1 MQDKNELCDKITS
14 LFPEIG
20 QCGIDLEVDYNSEK
34 KCWIIDLKKEGHEL
48 QHHLESADADACIG
62 GKQCVSL
69 GMEIAQ
75 LKENVM
81 GRQF

>member
-1 MQDKNELCDKITS
+1 
-14 LFPEIG
+14 
-20 QCGIDLEVDYNSEK
+20 
-34 KCWIIDLKKEGHEL
+34 LKKEGHEL
-48 QHHLESADADACIG
+48 QHHLESADADACID

-75 LKENVM
+75 LKENIM